1 VPVAAVAAVADAVD
15 PAGHVTVLADESD
28 NRVLEAAAAGRVD
41 LIVTGGKAMQELG
54 LALPRLHP
62 WKKRFSPCPKCKSGS
77 GS

>member
-41 LIVTGGKAMQELG
+41 LIVTGGKAMQELN
-54 LALPRLHP
+54 AA
-62 WKKRFSPCPKCKSGS
+62 
-77 GS
+77 